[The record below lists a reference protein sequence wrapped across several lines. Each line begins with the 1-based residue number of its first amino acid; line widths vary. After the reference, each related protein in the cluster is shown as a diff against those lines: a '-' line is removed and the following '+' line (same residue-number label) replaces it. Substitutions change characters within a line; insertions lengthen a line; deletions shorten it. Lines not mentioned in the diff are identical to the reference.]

1 MSYKQ
6 LQKQFARQKL
16 LSTIISF
23 TSAEYAVYVIDATET
38 ICRTVDDMLP
48 FLCSSNKMLS
58 CLAHST
64 INVGQTIR
72 VVAASQARNISA
84 STLYIP
90 IRSTAHSSL
99 RNTNVRP
106 TCVYLRLCLE
116 LTFSSSTS
124 KTFWHSLK
132 IFFFGR
138 MAHAAHYRLS
148 LVIMRYI
155 SSLYLLTYLLVR
167 TAPSLNPQCT
177 ELRRSRSLGLLC
189 SRRCILS
196 LSYGIL
202 TLTFHTSF

>member
-64 INVGQTIR
+64 INVGQLR

-84 STLYIP
+84 STFLYEVLHIP
-90 IRSTAHSSL
+90 RYEIQT
-99 RNTNVRP
+99 
-106 TCVYLRLCLE
+106 Y
-116 LTFSSSTS
+116 
-124 KTFWHSLK
+124 
-132 IFFFGR
+132 GR
-138 MAHAAHYRLS
+138 RAF
-148 LVIMRYI
+148 
-155 SSLYLLTYLLVR
+155 TY
-167 TAPSLNPQCT
+167 AYAWN
-177 ELRRSRSLGLLC
+177 
-189 SRRCILS
+189 S
-196 LSYGIL
+196 LSAHLRPKLFG
-202 TLTFHTSF
+202 TH

>member
-64 INVGQTIR
+64 INVGQLR

-90 IRSTAHSSL
+90 IRSTAHSSYIP
-99 RNTNVRP
+99 RYEIQTYGRRAF
-106 TCVYLRLCLE
+106 TYACLE

-132 IFFFGR
+132 IFFSDEWHMQR
-138 MAHAAHYRLS
+138 
-148 LVIMRYI
+148 I
-155 SSLYLLTYLLVR
+155 TDC
-167 TAPSLNPQCT
+167 P
-177 ELRRSRSLGLLC
+177 
-189 SRRCILS
+189 
-196 LSYGIL
+196 
-202 TLTFHTSF
+202 